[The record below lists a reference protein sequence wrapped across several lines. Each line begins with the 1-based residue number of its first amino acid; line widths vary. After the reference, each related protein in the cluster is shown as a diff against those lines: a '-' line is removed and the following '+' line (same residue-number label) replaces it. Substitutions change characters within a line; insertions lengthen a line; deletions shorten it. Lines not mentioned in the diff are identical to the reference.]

1 VSRRL
6 LTVALLAI
14 TLVTATTAPAFAAT
28 PRVSFNDIENEL
40 MCVACGVPLQIAESP
55 QADRERAYIHRLID
69 RGLTKDQIKA
79 ELVATYTDR
88 VLATP
93 KHSGFGLTAYLVPI
107 ILVLAALAGIAVAL
121 RRWRRNRDD
130 ADHDDDSALDRIDA
144 PELTDA
150 DARRLDADLA
160 RYEV

>member
-1 VSRRL
+1 VIRRL
-6 LTVALLAI
+6 LTLALFAVTLA
-14 TLVTATTAPAFAAT
+14 ATSSPAFAAG

-40 MCVACGVPLQIAESP
+40 MCVACGVPLPIAESP
-55 QADRERAYIHRLID
+55 QADRERAYVRRLID
-69 RGLTKDQIKA
+69 RGLTKDQIKS

-93 KHSGFGLTAYLVPI
+93 KDSGFGLTAYLVPI
-107 ILVLAALAGIAVAL
+107 FLVLAALAGIAVAL

-130 ADHDDDSALDRIDA
+130 HDEDDTGLDRIDA